1 MITQELAKQLAVKIG
16 KKHGGLWTCMAILH
30 ANHHPPVIADK
41 ESLQKAFGGGE

>member
-30 ANHHPPVIADK
+30 ANHHQTVIADK
-41 ESLQKAFGGGE
+41 EALRVAFRGGE